1 MKQAQ
6 VTIGG
11 RYHVRIGQ
19 RLAVVTVEQTTRLRG
34 RTHYACRTADTGRQI
49 ICTAARLRLIPETTG
64 GEIVAPSGIPGM
76 LINHARSIE
85 QMGAWNRGGIHRF
98 ADGQHVSMTP
108 LGLARAFCRHVHCGS
123 LRKHLPAFRRGALHC
138 LLSRHAANRDQY
150 RDVMGHGPVPSHE
163 MVAAALMGDRD
174 ARAAI
179 LATA

>member
-1 MKQAQ
+1 MRQDQ

-11 RYHVRIGQ
+11 RYHVKIGQ

-49 ICTAARLRLIPETTG
+49 VCTAARLRQFEPPR

-85 QMGAWNRGGIHRF
+85 QMGTFNTRGIHRF
-98 ADGQHVSMTP
+98 ADGQHVGMTP

-123 LRKHLPAFRRGALHC
+123 LRQHLPAFRRGALHC